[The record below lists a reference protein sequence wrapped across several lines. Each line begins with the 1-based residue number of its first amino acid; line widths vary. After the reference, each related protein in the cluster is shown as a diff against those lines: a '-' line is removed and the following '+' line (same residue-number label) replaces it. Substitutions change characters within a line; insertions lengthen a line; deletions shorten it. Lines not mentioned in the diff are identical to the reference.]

1 MTGYVD
7 AHLHF
12 WDREV
17 ARYRWLEDEPRLPA
31 RAALGD
37 YREATADDPP
47 EQFVFVQA
55 GADPADGAA
64 EARWVHAMC
73 SATPDF
79 AGMVVWAPVDDGP
92 HAVAAHLDALELP
105 SVVGVRRLIQWEPP
119 GLCTQPGFVG
129 AVASLG
135 RRGLS
140 FDVCVFARQLD
151 DALAMARAAPDTR
164 LVLDHLGKPDIA
176 GGNVAAG
183 NTASG
188 EVAGWRGR
196 FEALA
201 GLDNVWC
208 KLSGLV
214 TEADHARWSVND
226 LRPFVHTA
234 LELFGPRRIIWGSD
248 WPVCTLASTHR
259 HWRQA
264 TAELLGDLSEDE
276 RQQIMAHNARAVYG
290 LRPPPPPAP

>member
-17 ARYRWLEDEPRLPA
+17 ARYRWLENEPRLPA
-31 RAALGD
+31 RAALDD

-47 EQFVFVQA
+47 EQYVFVQA

-73 SATPDF
+73 GATGDF

-92 HAVAAHLDALELP
+92 VAVAAHLDALRLP
-105 SVVGVRRLIQWEPP
+105 SVVGVRRLIQWAPA

-129 AVASLG
+129 AVTSLG
-135 RRGLS
+135 RRALA
-140 FDVCVFARQLD
+140 FDMCVFAHQLG
-151 DALAMARAAPDTR
+151 DALTLARAAPDTR
-164 LVLDHLGKPDIA
+164 LVLDHFGKPDIA
-176 GGNVAAG
+176 GGDI
-183 NTASG
+183 
-188 EVAGWRGR
+188 AGWRGR

-214 TEADHARWSVND
+214 TEADHTRWSVND
-226 LRPFVHTA
+226 LRPFVHA
-234 LELFGPRRIIWGSD
+234 VLELFGPRRIIWGSD
-248 WPVCTLASTHR
+248 WPVCTLAATHR
-259 HWRQA
+259 RWRQA
-264 TAELLGDLSEDE
+264 TAELLGDLSADE
-276 RQQIMAHNARAVYG
+276 RQQILAGNARAVYR
-290 LRPPPPPAP
+290 LPPPPPAVP